1 MLSFVQLTL
10 PKPLIELI
18 IELLLKNFYRLEL
31 ENLLCLLFVA
41 FLWIGH
47 KTLNSVVISQLLG
60 MLLVAFPQGT
70 RLGPILFIVL
80 VNDASSDCPWRWKYV
95 DDLTLGQVVKYGEHS
110 NMQHHLNNLSDWC
123 KQNDVLPKPAK
134 CQSMIIS
141 FFKRQVP
148 PVSFSMDSVNLT
160 CISHI
165 KLLGVTIQND
175 FKWNLHVDDIVSRAS
190 RKL

>member
-60 MLLVAFPQGT
+60 MLLVAFPKEPASDQ
-70 RLGPILFIVL
+70 LFL
-80 VNDASSDCPWRWKYV
+80 
-95 DDLTLGQVVKYGEHS
+95 
-110 NMQHHLNNLSDWC
+110 
-123 KQNDVLPKPAK
+123 
-134 CQSMIIS
+134 
-141 FFKRQVP
+141 
-148 PVSFSMDSVNLT
+148 
-160 CISHI
+160 
-165 KLLGVTIQND
+165 
-175 FKWNLHVDDIVSRAS
+175 
-190 RKL
+190 